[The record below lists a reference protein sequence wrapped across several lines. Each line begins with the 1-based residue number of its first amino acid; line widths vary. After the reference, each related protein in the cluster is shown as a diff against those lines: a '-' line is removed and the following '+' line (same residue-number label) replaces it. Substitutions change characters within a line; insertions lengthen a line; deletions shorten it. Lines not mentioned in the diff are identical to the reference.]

1 MTNITSFPRN
11 SPTSRGTAL
20 RLGQEASLQC
30 WFLDHGHR
38 ENVHLDEK
46 RAFLLVALSRR
57 VPDLSRRDGDYTAT
71 WLPPVS
77 GNAVFRPEL
86 NFARPGG
93 PSPSST
99 PPPDAPDLP
108 LGVGRAPTRQRAG
121 DAQFGDLVGAVRA
134 PNGVPEHA
142 PSRGRRGS
150 VATARLTARGSSVS
164 TSSHERMS
172 DRARKARSVPLSGSS
187 RISLTSAGHPRR
199 RAPLSDRRGSRRA
212 RG

>member
-1 MTNITSFPRN
+1 MREPNDELLREYFGVLIMSFPRN

-93 PSPSST
+93 PSPSS
-99 PPPDAPDLP
+99 PFFQPADEAGQESRSI
-108 LGVGRAPTRQRAG
+108 GV
-121 DAQFGDLVGAVRA
+121 
-134 PNGVPEHA
+134 
-142 PSRGRRGS
+142 
-150 VATARLTARGSSVS
+150 
-164 TSSHERMS
+164 
-172 DRARKARSVPLSGSS
+172 
-187 RISLTSAGHPRR
+187 
-199 RAPLSDRRGSRRA
+199 
-212 RG
+212 